1 MTARWD
7 TPAALAALLD
17 ALEADLLSASKE
29 EMGAA
34 LRETG
39 RAKEGAVRE
48 IRSLLRD
55 AERDSDDRCL
65 PALPSDEHDKMSTQ
79 RN

>member
-7 TPAALAALLD
+7 TPAALTALLD
-17 ALEADLLSASKE
+17 ALEADLLLASKDDVQT
-29 EMGAA
+29 A

-55 AERDSDDRCL
+55 AEADSADRYPL
-65 PALPSDEHDKMSTQ
+65 ALSSDEHDKMGTQ
-79 RN
+79 QH

>member
-7 TPAALAALLD
+7 TPAALAALLY
-17 ALEADLLSASKE
+17 ALEADLLSAPKE
-29 EMGAA
+29 DVGEA

-48 IRSLLRD
+48 ISSLLRD
-55 AERDSDDRCL
+55 AERDSDDRC
-65 PALPSDEHDKMSTQ
+65 PTALPSDEHDKMSTQ
-79 RN
+79 RH

>member
-17 ALEADLLSASKE
+17 ALEADLLSAPKE
-29 EMGAA
+29 NVEAA

-39 RAKEGAVRE
+39 RAKEGAIRE

-55 AERDSDDRCL
+55 AEGDSDKGYPL
-65 PALPSDEHDKMSTQ
+65 ALPSDERDEISTQ
-79 RN
+79 RH

>member
-7 TPAALAALLD
+7 TPAALATLLD
-17 ALEADLLSASKE
+17 ALEADLLSAPKE
-29 EMGAA
+29 EVQAA

-48 IRSLLRD
+48 VRSLLRD
-55 AERDSDDRCL
+55 AEGDSDDRY
-65 PALPSDEHDKMSTQ
+65 PSAVPSDEHGGTSTQ
-79 RN
+79 RH